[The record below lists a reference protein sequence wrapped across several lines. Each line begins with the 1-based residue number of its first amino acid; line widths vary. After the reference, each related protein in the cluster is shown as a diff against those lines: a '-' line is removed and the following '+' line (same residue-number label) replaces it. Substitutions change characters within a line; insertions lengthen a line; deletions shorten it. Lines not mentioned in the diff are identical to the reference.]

1 MIIVKVMTKTGL
13 ILLLLSYSMVL
24 IFATGSYQQLQHAR
38 GITNSTATIC
48 INGKCTTTMCIDN
61 EPCRTLTSN
70 STTTIP
76 DNSTK
81 NKDNNTFS
89 SLGPLRTV

>member
-1 MIIVKVMTKTGL
+1 MIVVEIMTKTSL
-13 ILLLLSYSMVL
+13 ILLLLLLLSFSMVL
-24 IFATGSYQQLQHAR
+24 IFVLRYHQQQLQYAR
-38 GITNSTATIC
+38 GITNSTSTIC
-48 INGKCTTTMCIDN
+48 INGKCTTTMCMDN

-81 NKDNNTFS
+81 TP
-89 SLGPLRTV
+89 SLGPLITV

>member
-1 MIIVKVMTKTGL
+1 MTKTSL
-13 ILLLLSYSMVL
+13 ILSLLSYSMVL
-24 IFATGSYQQLQHAR
+24 IFATGSYQQLQYAR
-38 GITNSTATIC
+38 GITNSTSTIC

-70 STTTIP
+70 STTSTTAIP

-81 NKDNNTFS
+81 NKDNATLS
-89 SLGPLRTV
+89 PAPLRTV

>member
-1 MIIVKVMTKTGL
+1 MIIDKIMTKTDL
-13 ILLLLSYSMVL
+13 NLLLLLSSIFL

-61 EPCRTLTSN
+61 EPCRTLASN
-70 STTTIP
+70 STIIP

-81 NKDNNTFS
+81 NKDNNTS
-89 SLGPLRTV
+89 PSLGPLVTV

>member
-1 MIIVKVMTKTGL
+1 MTKTSL
-13 ILLLLSYSMVL
+13 ILSLLSYSMVL
-24 IFATGSYQQLQHAR
+24 ILTIGSHQQQLQYAR
-38 GITNSTATIC
+38 GITNSTSTIC

>member
-1 MIIVKVMTKTGL
+1 LT
-13 ILLLLSYSMVL
+13 
-24 IFATGSYQQLQHAR
+24 FATGSYQQLQYAR
-38 GITNSTATIC
+38 GITNSTSTIC

-70 STTTIP
+70 STTITIP

-89 SLGPLRTV
+89 YLGPLRTV

>member
-1 MIIVKVMTKTGL
+1 MTKTSL
-13 ILLLLSYSMVL
+13 ILLSLIYFSIVL
-24 IFATGSYQQLQHAR
+24 IFVLGYYQQRLQYAK
-38 GITNSTATIC
+38 GITNSTSTIC

-70 STTTIP
+70 STTIP

>member
-1 MIIVKVMTKTGL
+1 MTKTDL
-13 ILLLLSYSMVL
+13 ILLLLLYSIVL

-38 GITNSTATIC
+38 GITNSTSTIC

-70 STTTIP
+70 STTITIP

-89 SLGPLRTV
+89 YLGPLRTV

>member
-1 MIIVKVMTKTGL
+1 MTKTRL
-13 ILLLLSYSMVL
+13 ILSLLSYSMVL
-24 IFATGSYQQLQHAR
+24 IFVTGGYQRLQYAR
-38 GITNSTATIC
+38 GITNSTSTIC
-48 INGKCTTTMCIDN
+48 INGKCATTMCIDN

-81 NKDNNTFS
+81 TP

>member
-1 MIIVKVMTKTGL
+1 MIVVKIMTKTSL
-13 ILLLLSYSMVL
+13 ILSLLSYSMVL
-24 IFATGSYQQLQHAR
+24 IFAAGSYQQLQYAK
-38 GITNSTATIC
+38 GITNSTSTIC

-70 STTTIP
+70 STTIP

-81 NKDNNTFS
+81 NKDNNTS
-89 SLGPLRTV
+89 PSLGPLITV

>member
-1 MIIVKVMTKTGL
+1 MTRTSL
-13 ILLLLSYSMVL
+13 ILLLLSFSMAL
-24 IFATGSYQQLQHAR
+24 IFALEYHQQQLQYAR
-38 GITNSTATIC
+38 GIINSTSTIC

-70 STTTIP
+70 STTSTTAIP

-81 NKDNNTFS
+81 NKDNATLS
-89 SLGPLRTV
+89 PAPLRTV